1 MYFKNWVS
9 LSVLC
14 MFIYVVF
21 IFTEGHVSYVQV
33 QQRGGIHAKI
43 GMFQKRITSVHCNI
57 HVCSI
62 TAVCLPP
69 QA

>member
-9 LSVLC
+9 LLC
-14 MFIYVVF
+14 MFIYAVF

-43 GMFQKRITSVHCNI
+43 GMFQKLIAFVHCNI
-57 HVCSI
+57 HVCNT
-62 TAVCLPP
+62 TAVCLLP